1 MEDLFTPKAKEVLML
16 AQEEAKYFKHQTIG
30 SEHLLLALVVEQ
42 EGIAGKTLREMNI
55 QENDIREEIEHYTG
69 FGMVKHYPDNYF
81 LPYSPRVKQIIAYAN
96 DEAKRSGVEKIGT
109 EHLLLGLLRDEEIL
123 ASRIMLNL
131 GLSLSRM
138 RQLLKKKMGQE
149 PTRNQTQT
157 LNRRK
162 QPTQAKQETMEGT
175 PTLDALARDLT
186 RQAIE
191 QRLDPVVGRNKEVRR
206 LVQILSRRTK
216 NNPVLV
222 GEPGV
227 GKTAIVEGL
236 AQRIIHGQV
245 PEDMLHKR
253 VMMLDMGSLVAGT
266 KFRGEFEERL
276 KKIIDEIYNDGHI
289 ILFIDEIHT
298 LIGAGSAEGSVDAS
312 NILKPALARGEIQL
326 IGATTLNEYQKYV
339 EKDSA
344 LERRLAKVQVDE
356 PSQEEAVQIL
366 QGLRPRYEEHHGLRI
381 SDEAIEAAVTMSVRY
396 IHSRQLPDKAIDLID
411 ESAAKVRLDA
421 SDKPSKVADL
431 QNELVRVNAEK
442 EEAIYNQAFEQ
453 AAQLRLEERKI
464 AEKLAQAQ
472 QKQIENQEL
481 QVVSAEDVAEV
492 VSQWTGV
499 PVQQIAKKESQR
511 LMDLEKILHQ
521 RVVGQDKAVVAV
533 SRAIRRARSG
543 LKDPNRPI
551 GSFMFLGPT
560 GVGKT
565 ELAKAL
571 AQAMF
576 GSEDALIR
584 VDMSEFMEKY
594 STSRLIGSPPGYVGY
609 EEGGQLTEKVRT
621 KPYSVILLD
630 EVEKAHPDIFN
641 ILLQVLDDGY
651 LTDAKGRKVDFRNTI
666 LIMTSNLGATQLRE
680 EKSVGFN
687 AVDQSKD
694 QRAMEKRI
702 LEELKKAYRP
712 EFLNRI
718 DETVVFNSLDASEIH
733 EIVKIMSRQIVAR
746 MAEQGIQLK
755 ITPSAID
762 VIGKAGFDPEYGA
775 RPIRRA
781 LQREIE
787 DKLSE
792 ALISGQV
799 QLGDAVTIGASKG
812 NITLTVKNSKT
823 QPLELVGSGK

>member
-1 MEDLFTPKAKEVLML
+1 M
-16 AQEEAKYFKHQTIG
+16 
-30 SEHLLLALVVEQ
+30 
-42 EGIAGKTLREMNI
+42 
-55 QENDIREEIEHYTG
+55 
-69 FGMVKHYPDNYF
+69 
-81 LPYSPRVKQIIAYAN
+81 
-96 DEAKRSGVEKIGT
+96 
-109 EHLLLGLLRDEEIL
+109 
-123 ASRIMLNL
+123 
-131 GLSLSRM
+131 
-138 RQLLKKKMGQE
+138 
-149 PTRNQTQT
+149 
-157 LNRRK
+157 
-162 QPTQAKQETMEGT
+162 
-175 PTLDALARDLT
+175 
-186 RQAIE
+186 
-191 QRLDPVVGRNKEVRR
+191 
-206 LVQILSRRTK
+206 
-216 NNPVLV
+216 
-222 GEPGV
+222 
-227 GKTAIVEGL
+227 
-236 AQRIIHGQV
+236 
-245 PEDMLHKR
+245 
-253 VMMLDMGSLVAGT
+253 
-266 KFRGEFEERL
+266 
-276 KKIIDEIYNDGHI
+276 
-289 ILFIDEIHT
+289 
-298 LIGAGSAEGSVDAS
+298 
-312 NILKPALARGEIQL
+312 
-326 IGATTLNEYQKYV
+326 
-339 EKDSA
+339 
-344 LERRLAKVQVDE
+344 
-356 PSQEEAVQIL
+356 
-366 QGLRPRYEEHHGLRI
+366 
-381 SDEAIEAAVTMSVRY
+381 
-396 IHSRQLPDKAIDLID
+396 
-411 ESAAKVRLDA
+411 
-421 SDKPSKVADL
+421 
-431 QNELVRVNAEK
+431 
-442 EEAIYNQAFEQ
+442 
-453 AAQLRLEERKI
+453 
-464 AEKLAQAQ
+464 
-472 QKQIENQEL
+472 
-481 QVVSAEDVAEV
+481 
-492 VSQWTGV
+492 
-499 PVQQIAKKESQR
+499 QQIAKKESQR

-651 LTDAKGRKVDFRNTI
+651 LTDAKGRRVDFRNTI

-812 NITLTVKNSKT
+812 HITLTVKDCQT
-823 QPLELVGSGK
+823 QPLELATTK